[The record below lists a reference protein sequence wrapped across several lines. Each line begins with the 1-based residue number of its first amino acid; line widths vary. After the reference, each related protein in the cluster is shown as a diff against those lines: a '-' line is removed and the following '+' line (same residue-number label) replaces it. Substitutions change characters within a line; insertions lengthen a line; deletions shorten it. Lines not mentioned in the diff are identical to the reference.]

1 MRGLKKEQRLRKEAA
16 PRSRTE
22 AKKSGSTLEDRERL
36 RIETE
41 AVVRAIYRGRGSD
54 KKVRP

>member
-1 MRGLKKEQRLRKEAA
+1 MKKEQRLRKEAA
-16 PRSRTE
+16 PMNRTE